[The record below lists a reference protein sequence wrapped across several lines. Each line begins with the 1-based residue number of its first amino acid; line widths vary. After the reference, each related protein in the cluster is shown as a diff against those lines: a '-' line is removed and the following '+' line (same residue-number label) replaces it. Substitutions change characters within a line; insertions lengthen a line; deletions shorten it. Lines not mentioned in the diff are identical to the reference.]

1 MTRVREN
8 LATITAN
15 VGNNNYFPPV
25 GYKVG
30 KVYAVILDEKSV
42 PQQQWE
48 QNGGWDGIG
57 TILYEEYS
65 GNVETKLEDINDNFL
80 NSLPTALPLF
90 PNQKYYP
97 LPGEIVFLVDLPS
110 APSPITDKSEET
122 YYLSVI
128 NAWNSSQYNG
138 LFLEEAKDV
147 LYKSFNENPDFRGLR
162 SFEGDFILEGRFG
175 NSIRFGSTNKSGI
188 EDQSPWS
195 TNPSELN
202 NNPIL
207 ILSNNHNYKPT
218 GSDAYVENINV
229 DDSSIYLTSK
239 QSIPLNIGNIKLS
252 NITAPIGIKD
262 YTNPQVVVNA
272 NRVVV
277 SSNNDEV
284 FLIGKKGVELYS
296 QGPVYLQSDKVGITL
311 QDNLIF
317 LGPSS
322 KPTETQPVLLGND
335 VKELL
340 INLVKALSDFSTAL
354 VTAKVTPEGTGL
366 MDVNLASEQL
376 QVVLDFISTKLTD
389 TKYLLSQTTKVQ

>member
-42 PQQQWE
+42 PQKQWE
-48 QNGGWDGIG
+48 ANGGWDGIG
-57 TILYEEYS
+57 TILYEEYN
-65 GNVETKLEDINDNFL
+65 GKVETPLSSINDNFL

-138 LFLEEAKDV
+138 LFLEETKEV
-147 LYKSFNENPDFRGLR
+147 LYKSFNENPDFRGVK

-175 NSIRFGSTNKSGI
+175 NSIRFGSTNKFGV
-188 EDQSPWS
+188 EDLSPWS
-195 TNPSELN
+195 TNPNELN

-218 GSDAYVENINV
+218 GSDTYVEEINK
-229 DDSSIYLTSK
+229 DDSSIYLTS
-239 QSIPLNIGNIKLS
+239 QQAIPLNIGNVRLS
-252 NITAPIGIKD
+252 NITSPIGITN
-262 YTNPQVVVNA
+262 YTNPQVVVNSD
-272 NRVVV
+272 RVVI
-277 SSNNDEV
+277 SSKKDEV

-296 QGPVYLQSDKVGITL
+296 QGPVYLQSNKVGITL
-311 QDNLIF
+311 QDNTIF
-317 LGPSS
+317 LGPYSNS
-322 KPTETQPVLLGND
+322 TTTQPVLLGND

-340 INLVKALSDFSTAL
+340 TDIVKILSDFSTAL
-354 VTAKVTPEGTGL
+354 ITAKVTPEGTGI
-366 MDVNLASEQL
+366 MDINIASEQFQL
-376 QVVLDFISTKLTD
+376 ALDNISTKLTNE
-389 TKYLLSQTTKVQ
+389 KYLLSQTTKVQ